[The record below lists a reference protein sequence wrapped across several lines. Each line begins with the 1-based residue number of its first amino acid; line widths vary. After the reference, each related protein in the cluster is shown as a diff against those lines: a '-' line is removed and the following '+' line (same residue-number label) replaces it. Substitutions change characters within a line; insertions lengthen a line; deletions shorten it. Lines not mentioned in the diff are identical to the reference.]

1 MRVFVT
7 GASGWIGSHTVDE
20 LVANGHDVVG
30 LVRSD
35 VSAASVAA
43 QGATVLRG
51 DLDDLDSIR
60 RGAADAE
67 AVVHLANKHDWADPR
82 SSDRAERGAVQA
94 ILDVLD
100 GTDRA
105 FLLASGTAMIAPG
118 RVATEEDA
126 LPAALRGPDGPRGGT
141 EHLALDHVERGVRAI
156 SLRFAPTVHGTGDH
170 GFISLITQAAQQ
182 RGESSYPGD
191 GTNRWSAVHVSDAA
205 RMIRLGLEQA
215 PAGSVLHA
223 AGEEAVSSR
232 AIAEAIGAGLGLP
245 VTSVP
250 AEDAVAAMG
259 FIGRFFALDIP
270 ASSAR
275 TQALLGWTPT
285 GPTLVEDIA
294 AGAYFPV

>member
-7 GASGWIGSHTVDE
+7 GASGWIGSATVDE
-20 LVANGHDVVG
+20 LLGAGYEVTG
-30 LVRSD
+30 LARSD
-35 VSAASVAA
+35 ASAAALEA
-43 QGATVLRG
+43 KGATVLRG

-67 AVVHLANKHDWADPR
+67 AVVHLANKHDWTDPK

-94 ILDVLD
+94 VLDVLD
-100 GTDRA
+100 GTDRP

-118 RVATEEDA
+118 RLATEEDA
-126 LPAALRGPDGPRGGT
+126 LPVAFRGPDGPRGGT
-141 EHLALDHVERGVRAI
+141 EHLALDHVDRGVRSI

-170 GFISLITQAAQQ
+170 GFVALITQAAQR

-223 AGEEAVSSR
+223 VGEEAVSSR

-250 AEDAVAAMG
+250 AQDAVAAMG
-259 FIGRFFALDIP
+259 FVGQFFALDIP
-270 ASSAR
+270 ASSVR

-294 AGAYFPV
+294 AGAYLGA